1 MSLNEFKNMKLL
13 YVEDE
18 VNIRK
23 YAMSYFN
30 RLFNKTY
37 EASNALD
44 AYEIFLEHKPQ
55 IIVTDIKMSKTSG
68 LEFIKKVREIDN
80 KCQIIVLSAFLDTK
94 YLLDA
99 ISLNLVKY
107 LTKPIKHD
115 ELYLALCDCAKNI
128 INQNQKLIYFSND
141 SYFDYINKNLY
152 LKNVQQ
158 KITPKELS
166 FLELLIENKNRTISY
181 QEIENYIWY
190 DSIMSDNALRLLV
203 KKLRKKLPD
212 NTLENIARTGYKI
225 NLYDNQ

>member
-18 VNIRK
+18 ADIRK

-30 RLFNKTY
+30 RLFTKTY

-44 AYEIFLEHKPQ
+44 AFEIFKKQKPE
-55 IIVTDIKMSKTSG
+55 IIVTDIKMSKSSG
-68 LEFIKKVREIDN
+68 LEFIKKVRQIDN

-115 ELYLALCDCAKNI
+115 ELYLALCDCVKNI
-128 INQNQKLIYFSND
+128 INQSQKLIYFSKN
-141 SYFDYINKNLY
+141 SYFDRINKNLFFE
-152 LKNVQQ
+152 Q
-158 KITPKELS
+158 KEVKLTPKELS
-166 FLELLIENKNRTISY
+166 FLELLIDNKNRTINY
-181 QEIENYIWY
+181 HEIENHIWY
-190 DSIMSDNALRLLV
+190 DSVMSENALRILV
-203 KKLRKKLPD
+203 KKLRKKLPN
-212 NTLENIARTGYKI
+212 NTLENVARTGYKI
-225 NLYDNQ
+225 NLYK

>member
-18 VNIRK
+18 ANIRK

-44 AYEIFLEHKPQ
+44 AYEIFLENKPQ

-115 ELYLALCDCAKNI
+115 ELYLALCDCTKNI

-152 LKNVQQ
+152 LKNIQQ

-166 FLELLIENKNRTISY
+166 FLELLIDNKNRTISY

-225 NLYDNQ
+225 NLYNNQ